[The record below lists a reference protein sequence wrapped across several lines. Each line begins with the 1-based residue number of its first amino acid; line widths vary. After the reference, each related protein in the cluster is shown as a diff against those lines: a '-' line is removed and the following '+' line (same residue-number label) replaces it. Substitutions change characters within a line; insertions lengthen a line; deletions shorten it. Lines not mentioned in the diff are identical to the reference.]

1 MRTIS
6 TDPFRDVFISHPS
19 RAPPQHLDTT
29 ATKPLKTIDVPNH
42 PNLRFQNQR
51 RIRPSSLA
59 QSRILEKRFP
69 PRQQNRRKIRAH
81 PKRSPE
87 EEKSEKP
94 KKKSETKEEK
104 SHIRLLVRLA
114 FSDHE
119 KLTYTRWLD
128 RIPTEEPFKN
138 AKHEIHNQNDPGY
151 EKAQELFDSLD

>member
-1 MRTIS
+1 MSQTILIFDFKTNEESAQAAWHKAESWKKGFRLGNEIAVKFERTQNE
-6 TDPFRDVFISHPS
+6 
-19 RAPPQHLDTT
+19 APED
-29 ATKPLKTIDVPNH
+29 
-42 PNLRFQNQR
+42 
-51 RIRPSSLA
+51 
-59 QSRILEKRFP
+59 
-69 PRQQNRRKIRAH
+69 
-81 PKRSPE
+81 
-87 EEKSEKP
+87 EKSEKP